1 MENELLAEIKACG
14 AIVEGHFIGTS
25 GRHLSTYLAK
35 DAVMPHTALVS
46 KICKEFALR
55 VVGLS
60 PTVVVGPTTCGIIL
74 SQWTA
79 HHLRALADTEVLA
92 VFTDE
97 ENDTQFLKRK
107 YDQIVRGARVVIVE
121 DVVNTGKS
129 IGEVVAEVRRVDG
142 QVVQA
147 ISIFNRGESDAHVSA
162 ILGVPYQSLIQIP
175 LESYG
180 ESEVPAW
187 LSAVPISVEYGH
199 GSKYLDGRKDN

>member
-1 MENELLAEIKACG
+1 MDDIKACG
-14 AIVEGHFIGTS
+14 AIVLGHFIGTS

-35 DAVMPHTALVS
+35 DAVMPHTGLVS
-46 KICKEFALR
+46 KICAEFAKR
-55 VVGLS
+55 VSNLN

-79 HHLRALADTEVLA
+79 HHLSALRGTEVCA

-129 IGEVVAEVRRVDG
+129 IGEVVREVRRAG
-142 QVVQA
+142 GEVVQA
-147 ISIFNRGESDAHVSA
+147 ISIFNRGGSDTEASA
-162 ILGVPYQSLIQIP
+162 ILGVPYQSLIHIP
-175 LESYG
+175 LESYA
-180 ESEVPAW
+180 EHEVPEW
-187 LSAVPISVEYGH
+187 LAAIPVSIEYGH

>member
-1 MENELLAEIKACG
+1 MENELLNEIQACG

-46 KICKEFALR
+46 KICKEFAMR
-55 VVGLS
+55 VLALS

-79 HHLRALADTEVLA
+79 HHLSVLTGTEVCA
-92 VFTDE
+92 IFTDE

-129 IGEVVAEVRRVDG
+129 IGEVVAEVRRVG
-142 QVVQA
+142 GEVVQA
-147 ISIFNRGESDAHVSA
+147 VSIFNRGESDAQVSS

-175 LESYG
+175 LESYA
-180 ESEVPAW
+180 ENEVPEW
-187 LSAVPISVEYGH
+187 LTAIPVSVEYGH

>member
-1 MENELLAEIKACG
+1 MENELLAEIKTCG
-14 AIVEGHFIGTS
+14 AIVDGHFIGTS

-55 VVGLS
+55 VLDLS

-79 HHLRALADTEVLA
+79 HHLHTRTGTEVLA

-107 YDQIVRGARVVIVE
+107 YDQLVRDARVVIVE

-129 IGEVVAEVRRVDG
+129 IGEVVSEVRRVG
-142 QVVQA
+142 GEVVQA
-147 ISIFNRGESDAHVSA
+147 ISIFNRGESDDSVSS
-162 ILGVPYQSLIQIP
+162 ILGVPYQSLIHMP
-175 LESYG
+175 LESYADD
-180 ESEVPAW
+180 EVPEW
-187 LSAVPISVEYGH
+187 LSAIPISVEYGH
-199 GSKYLDGRKDN
+199 GCKYLDGRKDN